1 MPGFEKK
8 AVEAGVVRILIY
20 GGGAVGLGLAAC
32 LLKTGEQVDILARAN
47 TQCSLQKNGLQLYG
61 ILGESSVKP
70 HDFQCVTD
78 IDEVSKKAYD
88 YILVCTKSFDS
99 SAALAQCVL

>member
-32 LLKTGEQVDILARAN
+32 LLKAGEQVDILARAN

-61 ILGESSVKP
+61 ILGGV
-70 HDFQCVTD
+70 
-78 IDEVSKKAYD
+78 
-88 YILVCTKSFDS
+88 VC
-99 SAALAQCVL
+99 